1 MSARFLRFAGLS
13 LVMSAIL
20 LLGACH
26 KKAVPAPPAPA
37 APPPAKPSAT
47 LTVSPINVHRGQS
60 VQLNWNTQ
68 NATNVSIDTLGAVS
82 PSGIRSLTPTGST
95 TYTLTAKGPGGTV
108 QATARVTVT
117 EPPQPV
123 KVASSSDEELF
134 RQNIKDIFFNYDRY
148 DVRAEDAAALK
159 ADADFLA
166 AHPSYK
172 VVISGH
178 CDERGSE
185 DYNMALGSNR
195 ADGVRDQLV
204 KLGIASNRIKTI
216 SYGKEKG
223 FCDEM
228 TEKCWQQNRRA
239 HFSLDK

>member
-1 MSARFLRFAGLS
+1 
-13 LVMSAIL
+13 
-20 LLGACH
+20 
-26 KKAVPAPPAPA
+26 
-37 APPPAKPSAT
+37 
-47 LTVSPINVHRGQS
+47 
-60 VQLNWNTQ
+60 
-68 NATNVSIDTLGAVS
+68 
-82 PSGIRSLTPTGST
+82 
-95 TYTLTAKGPGGTV
+95 
-108 QATARVTVT
+108 
-117 EPPQPV
+117 V

-239 HFSLDK
+239 HFSLDQ